1 MPDLATL
8 RYTMFRGINNVTLD
22 GKGRMALP
30 ARNRETVHLAGDG
43 KIVLTIDVNEPC
55 LLLYPL
61 PEWEVVQR
69 KLEGLSNI
77 NPRAR
82 MLQRLL
88 IGHATDLELD
98 ANGRVLIPSML
109 REYADLTKKLVLV
122 GQGNKIELWSE
133 DQWRERMQAWLESD
147 TAELLA
153 DGDAFT
159 GLSV

>member
-1 MPDLATL
+1 
-8 RYTMFRGINNVTLD
+8 MFRGITNATLD

-30 ARNRETVHLAGDG
+30 TRHRDAVQVAADG
-43 KIVLTIDVNEPC
+43 KMVATIDMREAC

-77 NPRAR
+77 NARPRL
-82 MLQRLL
+82 LQRLL

-98 ANGRVLIPSML
+98 ANGRILLPGLL
-109 REYADLTKKLVLV
+109 REYAALEKKLVLV
-122 GQGNKIELWSE
+122 GQGNKIEIWSATHW
-133 DQWRERMQAWLESD
+133 QERMQSWLQED
-147 TAELLA
+147 AANLLD
-153 DGDAFT
+153 DGDTFT

>member
-1 MPDLATL
+1 
-8 RYTMFRGINNVTLD
+8 MFRGITNATLD

-30 ARNRETVHLAGDG
+30 TRHRDAVQVAADG
-43 KIVLTIDVNEPC
+43 KMVATIDMREAC

-77 NPRAR
+77 NAQPRL
-82 MLQRLL
+82 LQRLL

-98 ANGRVLIPSML
+98 TNGRILLPGLL
-109 REYADLTKKLVLV
+109 REYAALEKKLVLV
-122 GQGNKIELWSE
+122 GQGNKIEIWSATHW
-133 DQWRERMQAWLESD
+133 QERMQSWLQED
-147 TAELLA
+147 AANLLD
-153 DGDAFT
+153 DGDTFT